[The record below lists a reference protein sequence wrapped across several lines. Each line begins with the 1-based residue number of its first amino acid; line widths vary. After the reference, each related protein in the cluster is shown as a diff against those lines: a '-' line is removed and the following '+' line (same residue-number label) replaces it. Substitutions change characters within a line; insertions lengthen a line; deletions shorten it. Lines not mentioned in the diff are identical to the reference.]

1 MVLLLPYSK
10 GYQPEMKRKFENS
23 DVNVANKL
31 KKMDE
36 NTPIDVDNNQQDNSD
51 KIKYVDNKN
60 GLDRT
65 TIQKSHVVRKLVI
78 KNFGNTLNGLIFF
91 I

>member
-1 MVLLLPYSK
+1 
-10 GYQPEMKRKFENS
+10 MKRKFENS